1 MMDSVT
7 HKAVEKRVVIN
18 LDRCIECGSCAA
30 ACHYSHADMPA
41 INSARAGWAL
51 LPVICRQC
59 KAASC
64 VDACPV
70 EAMICDEDGI
80 VRRRLFRCIGCGS
93 CAKAC
98 PFGVIPTRLGGTP
111 IAAKAPERMSGHQIA
126 KCDLCVDRTAPE
138 ATPHGVPRC
147 VAACPSGALTY
158 ADEHEAVELGMEIIG
173 SRTTGENP
181 YRRRQG

>member
-1 MMDSVT
+1 MMESAT
-7 HKAVEKRVVIN
+7 HKPVDERVLIN

-30 ACHYSHADMPA
+30 ACHYSHTNMPSVDA
-41 INSARAGWAL
+41 ARTGWAL

-64 VDACPV
+64 VDTCPA
-70 EAMICDEDGI
+70 EAMICDDDGV

-98 PFGVIPTRLGGTP
+98 PFGVIPTQLGGVPTGFRSN
-111 IAAKAPERMSGHQIA
+111 ERMSGHQIA
-126 KCDLCVDRTAPE
+126 KCDLCFDRTAPE
-138 ATPHGVPRC
+138 APTRGVPRC

-158 ADEHEAVELGMEIIG
+158 ADEHRAKELGIETIG
-173 SRTTGENP
+173 GRTTADNP
-181 YRRRQG
+181 YKRR